1 MNTIQIG
8 VLRLPAVTQKVGLSR
23 STIYL
28 LMQRGEFPRPVQLSL
43 RAVGWYQ
50 TDVDAW
56 LQSRKCSGV
65 KEVA

>member
-1 MNTIQIG
+1 MSTNKIG

-28 LMQRGEFPRPVQLSL
+28 MMKRNEFPRSVKLSL
-43 RAVGWYQ
+43 RAVGWLQ
-50 TDVDAW
+50 ADIDAW
-56 LQSRKCSGV
+56 LEYRKNSGV